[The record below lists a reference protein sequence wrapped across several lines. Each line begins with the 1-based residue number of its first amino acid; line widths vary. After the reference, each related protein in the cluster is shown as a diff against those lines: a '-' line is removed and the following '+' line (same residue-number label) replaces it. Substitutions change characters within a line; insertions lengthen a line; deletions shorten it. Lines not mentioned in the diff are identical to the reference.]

1 VSEATCTGLLP
12 LAAVGSLKGY
22 GRVGERIYL
31 TTYRLADLFA
41 QRVKQHPS
49 RECLVQDSRRL
60 TYEQVDA
67 DAAALATALRD
78 LGIEAGDR
86 IAVDLPNQPEWIVAM
101 LAAARLGAVVV
112 PLNPFLG
119 YRELKYQLRHA
130 EASLAVAVES
140 LGELDYVEVFD
151 DLIAELPDLQYLVLV
166 GEDDFWYDDRVFQFG
181 NLVKR
186 GRRRQ
191 GQLTNLDPE
200 SGPLAILYTSGT
212 TGKPKGVVLT
222 HRNLVQDA
230 LLTAAVL
237 GLSESDRVLAAVP
250 LFTIFGVHVVIM
262 TLLKGGTLVLQEKF
276 DTAQSMELVESEG
289 ITVLHGVPTMFEL
302 LMRDRSFGSRRLATL
317 RTGIVAGSPV
327 SEDLV
332 RRIREWCQVQIAYG
346 LTETGPTV
354 TITRDEDPSEL
365 RATTV
370 GRSLD
375 GVEVRVVDVKTGDLH
390 GPEAVGELAVRGPN
404 VMAGYYR
411 MPTETGRSFTKEGFF
426 LTGDLAIIDERG
438 YVTILG
444 RRSEVIIRGGYNIFP
459 RELED
464 ILRTHPAVDDA
475 CVIGVPN
482 AILGELICAC
492 VIPVE
497 GAIITGDELRDFFRD
512 QVADYKIP
520 DLVRFFDAFPMTG
533 SGKVK
538 RRELAQ
544 VVGLELSAK

>member
-1 VSEATCTGLLP
+1 MSEATCTGLLP